1 MTSLSVILS
10 AATMPHDSIGLCSK
24 SDQYAPSIT
33 VTLCSSVGCCLL
45 FSVTLADIGNRK
57 SFVCVA
63 DNHMD
68 RPVSE
73 SVADANYV
81 DDKQAVGAVL
91 TSVNAASTS
100 VTEHEYHC

>member
-1 MTSLSVILS
+1 
-10 AATMPHDSIGLCSK
+10 
-24 SDQYAPSIT
+24 
-33 VTLCSSVGCCLL
+33 
-45 FSVTLADIGNRK
+45 
-57 SFVCVA
+57 
-63 DNHMD
+63 MD

-73 SVADANYV
+73 SVADAKYV